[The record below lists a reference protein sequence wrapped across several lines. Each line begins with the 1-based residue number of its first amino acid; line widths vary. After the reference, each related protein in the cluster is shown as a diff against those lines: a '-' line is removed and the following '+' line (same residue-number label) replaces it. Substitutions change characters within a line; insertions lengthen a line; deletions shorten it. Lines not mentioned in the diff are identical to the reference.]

1 VVRPV
6 RFPGEAN
13 SLFLF
18 SKRSKDAMVHLIQSN
33 EFVSGLKPILFF
45 LKVKVSVFGGEGS
58 FGLKSQYFFGH
69 VVETIHWIIA
79 VVLVG
84 LSLQGSLLTFNQAL
98 HLNFVF
104 LLDSHFCKHIGVFL
118 LLCNCLLL
126 VALDLGKQ
134 LGWWVFNV
142 LLYVGW
148 LMVLQVEILFGDH
161 LGQLI
166 LKPG

>member
-1 VVRPV
+1 VPIVCQFLKEQNFELFWLLVVRPV

-69 VVETIHWIIA
+69 VVETIH
-79 VVLVG
+79 
-84 LSLQGSLLTFNQAL
+84 
-98 HLNFVF
+98 
-104 LLDSHFCKHIGVFL
+104 
-118 LLCNCLLL
+118 
-126 VALDLGKQ
+126 
-134 LGWWVFNV
+134 
-142 LLYVGW
+142 
-148 LMVLQVEILFGDH
+148 
-161 LGQLI
+161 
-166 LKPG
+166 